1 MKLCRI
7 IFKLCQAV
15 LFFNILLSCSNDS
28 DPESAAESSG
38 NTRSIIALYPPRS
51 LGDNSYYDD
60 ISYTLHLCAIK
71 NNAAITDIV
80 SDDVSTAE
88 QNLKEVLETKIV
100 GDTLILCADSLY
112 LPFLEKYEQSAF
124 EGRQILVIGSREVE
138 NPAIST
144 AFLPNYG
151 VNMLVGVATRSLSL
165 YGSNAK
171 CLCMLANDKNAE
183 LLDGLNGFVYGF
195 GVDWNGKIFSLL
207 DLLFEDEV
215 VDEYIKNNTLMAIMF
230 DYNKEEGTYSG
241 INHQLWGYGYIDY
254 FQDPKKNYGFNFYYP
269 LYGTSTRGVE
279 NYIKETQKS
288 NILIAGVNGNRTV
301 ISDFIPF
308 YVVKHI
314 DKVVSLC
321 LSQWLSDKKI
331 PHYQEFGL
339 KAGFTELVINEDNQY
354 LDIDDL
360 KTVVAEAKET
370 AIQKEREY
378 EDEQSK

>member
-1 MKLCRI
+1 M
-7 IFKLCQAV
+7 
-15 LFFNILLSCSNDS
+15 
-28 DPESAAESSG
+28 
-38 NTRSIIALYPPRS
+38 
-51 LGDNSYYDD
+51 
-60 ISYTLHLCAIK
+60 
-71 NNAAITDIV
+71 
-80 SDDVSTAE
+80 
-88 QNLKEVLETKIV
+88 
-100 GDTLILCADSLY
+100 
-112 LPFLEKYEQSAF
+112 
-124 EGRQILVIGSREVE
+124 
-138 NPAIST
+138 
-144 AFLPNYG
+144 
-151 VNMLVGVATRSLSL
+151 
-165 YGSNAK
+165 
-171 CLCMLANDKNAE
+171 
-183 LLDGLNGFVYGF
+183 
-195 GVDWNGKIFSLL
+195 
-207 DLLFEDEV
+207 
-215 VDEYIKNNTLMAIMF
+215 
-230 DYNKEEGTYSG
+230 
-241 INHQLWGYGYIDY
+241 
-254 FQDPKKNYGFNFYYP
+254 
-269 LYGTSTRGVE
+269 YGTSTRGVE

>member
-1 MKLCRI
+1 
-7 IFKLCQAV
+7 
-15 LFFNILLSCSNDS
+15 
-28 DPESAAESSG
+28 
-38 NTRSIIALYPPRS
+38 
-51 LGDNSYYDD
+51 
-60 ISYTLHLCAIK
+60 
-71 NNAAITDIV
+71 
-80 SDDVSTAE
+80 
-88 QNLKEVLETKIV
+88 
-100 GDTLILCADSLY
+100 
-112 LPFLEKYEQSAF
+112 
-124 EGRQILVIGSREVE
+124 
-138 NPAIST
+138 
-144 AFLPNYG
+144 
-151 VNMLVGVATRSLSL
+151 MLVGVATRSLSL

-354 LDIDDL
+354 LDIDVL